1 MSDNYKF
8 KEIKIYA
15 EDEWLYGS
23 QKKYRT
29 VFEQSDVKYIDAEV
43 SLFNK
48 KFDEEDWEL
57 DITLK
62 AFDSKGT
69 ELCNLPVKRKIL
81 KDENIIYVRNGWGN
95 ANGTFWKRGSYRW
108 EAYIDGKSI
117 GSANFYI
124 EDEGKVTRVKN
135 PYFKINSIKL
145 YESGTDAPSTIKY
158 LKTFN
163 SSSTRYVYF
172 ELKATNLV
180 KSHDYWACQLFF
192 NFKTDIGELKGQD
205 EQMKFIYKKDKTFSF
220 VGGWGNAKGGSWYN
234 GIYYLEIL
242 FMEEIIAKIPFRV
255 DDKEELA
262 DEEFYANALKNPEDI
277 SEVTET
283 AASEKEITFDEAI
296 KELNELIG
304 LETIKKRIADYAEY
318 IKFLKLKKEKGVDS
332 QEKIN
337 LHSVFTG
344 NPGTGK
350 TKVANL
356 LGKIYKSLGLLSQGH
371 VHEVDR
377 QDLVGEFIGHTA
389 PKVKEAINQARGGI
403 LFIDE
408 AYSLARSGED
418 SKDYG
423 KEVIE
428 ILIKEM
434 SDGPGDIAII
444 VAGYP
449 KEMNTFIESNPGLK
463 SRFNQYFNF
472 PDYTPDELLHIADYN
487 MFKSKMKMEDD
498 ARSYIYQEVIKA
510 YRNRDRT
517 FGNARYING
526 IIEEAK
532 MKMGLR
538 LVKKGN
544 LSDIKKEEL
553 ITITLDDV
561 KSVFETRQSKFV
573 DIPIDDEL
581 LRDAMQRLNSLIG
594 LDNIKQEVNEIVK
607 LVRYYRELEKD
618 VKNIISLHSVFM
630 GNPGTGKTTVARIL
644 ADIYKAL
651 GILEKGHLV
660 EVDRAGLVAGYVGQ
674 TAIKTSNVIDNAMGG
689 VLFIDEAYSLD
700 SGGSNDFG
708 SEAIETILKRME
720 DNRGDFIVIV
730 AGYTGE
736 MKKFIESNPG
746 LKSRFD
752 KYFEFKDYTAD
763 ELFIIAE
770 MLFQKEGH
778 YLDKDAK
785 THLKKYFDSLDKVR
799 DSHFG
804 NGREVRKVVE
814 EVIKNHHIRIV
825 DIPKEKRTEETYKK
839 IILKDVEE
847 FKPIE
852 VIEKPKMGFT
862 A

>member
-1 MSDNYKF
+1 MSDNFKF

-29 VFEQSDVKYIDAEV
+29 VFEQQNVKYIDAEV

-48 KFDEEDWEL
+48 KFDEEEWEL
-57 DITLK
+57 ELNLK

-69 ELCNLPVKRKIL
+69 QLCDLPVKRKVL
-81 KDENIIYVRNGWGN
+81 KDENIIFIRNGWGN

-108 EAYIDGKSI
+108 EAHVDGKSI
-117 GSANFYI
+117 GSANFYV
-124 EDEGKVTRVKN
+124 ENQGKVTKTSN

-145 YESGTDAPSTIKY
+145 YESGTETNTQIKY

-163 SSSTRYVYF
+163 SATTRYIYF
-172 ELKATNLV
+172 ELNCTNLV
-180 KSHDYWACQLFF
+180 KSHDFWACQLFF

-205 EQMKFIYKKDKTFSF
+205 EQMKFIYKKDKKFNF
-220 VGGWGNAKGGSWYN
+220 IGGWGNAKGGSWYN
-234 GIYYLEIL
+234 GIYYLEII
-242 FMEEIIAKIPFRV
+242 FMEEIIAKIPFKV
-255 DDKEELA
+255 DNADEAA
-262 DEEFYANALKNPEDI
+262 DEEFYANALKSPEETEEKLEQ
-277 SEVTET
+277 SAGEKEVTFE
-283 AASEKEITFDEAI
+283 EAI

-304 LETIKKRIADYAEY
+304 LDTIKKRISDYAEY

-356 LGKIYKSLGLLSQGH
+356 LGKIYKSLGLLTQGH
-371 VHEVDR
+371 IHEVDR

-408 AYSLARSGED
+408 AYSLARTGED

-487 MFKSKMKMEDD
+487 MFKSNMKMAED
-498 ARSYIYQEVIKA
+498 ARANLYQEVIKA

-538 LVKKGN
+538 LVKSKN
-544 LSDIKKEEL
+544 LNEINKEEL
-553 ITITLDDV
+553 TTITSEDIN
-561 KSVFETRQSKFV
+561 SVFETRKTKFV

-581 LRDAMQRLNSLIG
+581 LRDSLQKLNSLIG

-674 TAIKTSNVIDNAMGG
+674 TAIKTSNVIDRAMGG

-708 SEAIETILKRME
+708 AEAIETILKRME

-736 MKKFIESNPG
+736 MKRFIESNPG

-752 KYFEFKDYTAD
+752 KYFEFKDYTSD
-763 ELFIIAE
+763 ELIIIAE
-770 MLFQKEGH
+770 NLLQNEGH
-778 YLDKDAK
+778 YFDKDSYK
-785 THLKKYFDSLDKVR
+785 HLKKYFDSLDKMR

-839 IILKDVEE
+839 IILSDVEE
-847 FKPIE
+847 FKPVE